1 MADSLQFYLNQVGK
15 YPLLTAE
22 QEIQLS
28 RRIFRW
34 LALKEEPGER
44 TESELREMRSGKR
57 AKEKF
62 VRHNLRLVVTVAK
75 KYMGKIEGTSME
87 LDDLIQEGYKGLDR
101 ACEKFDGT
109 LGYKFSTYAYW
120 WIRQA
125 IVRAIATQVRMI
137 YVPHGTLQQMKELFD
152 YKAEFAAINNCQ
164 PTLNELS
171 EYFNRPIE
179 QILLWEERI
188 LPHTSLD
195 RLCHD
200 DGSSLVSQI
209 PDKDNA
215 LSDLNDEVR
224 SPSLEKLEYALEQ
237 LTDRE
242 YEIISKKYF
251 SKERV
256 TLVDIGGEVGLCRE
270 TVRKILRNATEKL
283 KSLTSAE

>member
-34 LALKEEPGER
+34 LELENKPGER
-44 TESELREMRSGKR
+44 TKEELTEMRSGRR
-57 AKEKF
+57 AKDKF
-62 VRHNLRLVVTVAK
+62 IRHNLRLVVTVAK

-125 IVRAIATQVRMI
+125 IVRAIATQVRMV
-137 YVPHGTLQQMKELFD
+137 YVPHGTMQQMKSLTD
-152 YKAEFAAINNCQ
+152 YKAEFFAKNDRN
-164 PTLNELS
+164 PTMQELS
-171 EYFNRPIE
+171 DYFNRSEE
-179 QILLWEERI
+179 QILMWEERS

-200 DGSSLVSQI
+200 DGSAIVSQI
-209 PDKDNA
+209 PDTRHQMFDADETVKSDSQERLERA
-215 LSDLNDEVR
+215 LD
-224 SPSLEKLEYALEQ
+224 Q

-242 YEIISKKYF
+242 YDIISRKYF
-251 SKERV
+251 GKDRV
-256 TLVDIGGEVGLCRE
+256 TLIEIAKDVGLCRE
-270 TVRKILRNATEKL
+270 TVRKILRDATDKL
-283 KSLTSAE
+283 KDLADA